1 MIDVHQWAEI
11 RRLHFSE
18 GLGIKAIVK
27 HTGIARNTV
36 RAALRAEGPPVYR
49 RPPRPSKLDPF
60 KGEIVSLLKDDE
72 DIPGKR
78 VLEILQGLGYDG
90 GKSILNEHL
99 AQVRPLFRKPRIY
112 QRTLYLPGRIGQ
124 WDLWEP
130 PVRIPVGY
138 GHTRRAY
145 VLTGVLGYSKV
156 GAGALVFS
164 KSAPDL
170 LWAMDRCLRRL
181 GAVPRTNVFDREGA
195 LCADKTARHPRPTEP
210 LAHFAGHFGF
220 GVHFRPAADPEG
232 KGVVERLHGYL
243 ETSFIPG
250 RRFFDPEDF
259 QVQLDRWFDETANV
273 RLHSTIRCRP
283 IDRLAEDRAAMLALP
298 QRSPDLTWR
307 FHAPVRPDPYVRVD
321 TNDYSVHPDA
331 VGLVVEVRVSQHDV
345 TAVTKD
351 GRVVAHHARSFAPHR
366 TITAAE
372 HGRAIRELREGTASR
387 PEPLVEIR
395 DLGSYDRL
403 LGLQT
408 PELPGPLVDAICEN
422 GSQTLPGPGFSREA
436 GR

>member
-11 RRLHFSE
+11 RRLHFAE
-18 GLGIKAIVK
+18 GLGIKTIAK
-27 HTGIARNTV
+27 RTGVARNTV
-36 RAALRAEGPPVYR
+36 RAAIRSQEPPAYR
-49 RPPRPSKLDPF
+49 RPARSSKLDPF

-99 AQVRPLFRKPRIY
+99 AQVRPLFHKPRIY

-130 PVRIPVGY
+130 PFAIPVGY
-138 GHTRRAY
+138 GQARRGY
-145 VLTGVLGYSKV
+145 VLTGVLGYSRV

-170 LWAMDRCLRRL
+170 LWAMDRCLGQL
-181 GAVPRTNVFDREGA
+181 GGVPRVAVFDREGA
-195 LCADKTARHPRPTEP
+195 LCADKTARHPHPTEP
-210 LAHFAGHFGF
+210 LARFAGHFGF
-220 GVHFRPAADPEG
+220 GVHFRPGADPEG

-243 ETSFIPG
+243 ETSFVPG
-250 RRFFDPEDF
+250 RRFTSPEDF
-259 QVQLDRWFDETANV
+259 QTKLDAWFAEVANV

-283 IDRLAEDRAAMLALP
+283 IDRLAEDRSATLP
-298 QRSPDLTWR
+298 LPARSPDLTWR
-307 FHAPVRPDPYVRVD
+307 FHAPVHPDPYVRVD

-331 VGLVVEVRVSQHDV
+331 VGLVVEVRVTHHDV

-351 GRVVAHHARSFAPHR
+351 GRVVAHHTRSLAPHR

-372 HGRAIRELREGTASR
+372 HGRAIRQLREGTASR
-387 PEPLVEIR
+387 SEPLVEIR

-403 LGLQT
+403 LGLQA
-408 PELPGPLVDAICEN
+408 PELPGLSVQGAPEN
-422 GSQTLPGPGFSREA
+422 GSPGLPEPGLEA
-436 GR
+436 GTAR